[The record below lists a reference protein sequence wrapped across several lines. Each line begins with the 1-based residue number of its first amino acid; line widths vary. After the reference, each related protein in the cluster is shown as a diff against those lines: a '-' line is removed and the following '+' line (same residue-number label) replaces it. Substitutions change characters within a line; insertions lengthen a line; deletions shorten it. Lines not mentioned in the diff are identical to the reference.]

1 MLQCVAMCCNVLQYV
16 AVCCGVSQGVA
27 ALKGRAIFFDETR
40 LKRVATH
47 ESMSLSRVLQCGAV
61 CCSGE
66 GSCSN
71 CTYLCVAVRCSA
83 LQCVAVCCSVLRC
96 NAVCC
101 NGLQCIEVCCRS
113 VL

>member
-1 MLQCVAMCCNVLQYV
+1 VLQCVAMCCNVLQYV

-66 GSCSN
+66 GSCCN
-71 CTYLCVAVRCSA
+71 CTYLCVAVRCSV